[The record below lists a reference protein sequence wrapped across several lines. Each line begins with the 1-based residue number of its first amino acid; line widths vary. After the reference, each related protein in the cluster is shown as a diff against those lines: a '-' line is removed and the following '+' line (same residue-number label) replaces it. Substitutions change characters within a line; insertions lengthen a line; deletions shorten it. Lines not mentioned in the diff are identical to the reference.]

1 MALVTSEAIILQ
13 VFRYGDTSKILRLLT
28 RDAGVQSVI
37 AKGAANPKS
46 RYGGILEPF
55 TEGIANFYSKESRD
69 LQTLGSFELTRS
81 RQSLGANLIRFGGAS
96 LIAEL
101 LMRSAI
107 EEPDAQLYESVAATL
122 DRIAASDADAVESI
136 VLGETWAL
144 IAQLGFAPSL
154 DECIS
159 CGRAIELEEDVSF
172 DYTAGGVRCADCSV
186 GMPGRVVP
194 AAARS
199 ALLRLMRGEHIILER
214 TAAHWRLL
222 ARYLTHHVVDGAS
235 LKSLAF
241 LEESLREVPE

>member
-1 MALVTSEAIILQ
+1 MALVTTDAIILQ
-13 VFRYGDTSKILRLLT
+13 VFRYGETSKILRLLT
-28 RDAGVQSVI
+28 RSAGVQSAI

-46 RYGGILEPF
+46 KYGGILEPF
-55 TEGIANFYSKESRD
+55 TEGAAAFYAKENRD

-81 RQSLGANLIRFGGAS
+81 RQSMGGNLVRFGGAS

-101 LMRSAI
+101 IMRAGI
-107 EEPDAQLYESVAATL
+107 EEPDEALYETVSASL
-122 DRIAASDADAVESI
+122 DRIAAASAEAVESV

-159 CGRAIELEEDVSF
+159 CGRPIDAAEDVNF
-172 DYTAGGVRCADCSV
+172 DYVAGGVRCADCSA

-194 AAARS
+194 AAARA
-199 ALLRLMRGEHIILER
+199 ALLQLMRGEHLILER

-222 ARYLTHHVVDGAS
+222 ARFLTHHVVDGAT

-241 LEESLREVPE
+241 LEESLRGPE